1 MVTGYLRRRLSSA
14 AMCVNVKCL
23 LERLAGEGQEGQA
36 GRRREEEQ
44 AGKDYRQK
52 SLPKGRLSLTV
63 MLRLF
68 NSATFYLIHIF
79 NPLIPCL
86 FMPDLDLIGPFKD
99 FLGLF

>member
-1 MVTGYLRRRLSSA
+1 MPSGEIGWRGSRRSSWQE
-14 AMCVNVKCL
+14 
-23 LERLAGEGQEGQA
+23 ERGGAGGDG
-36 GRRREEEQ
+36 EESPL

-99 FLGLF
+99 FLGLLLTFLRPIQGL